1 MKFENIL
8 EEVNG
13 FGPFQL
19 LTLVLVTVPRIVMP
33 AHFLLN
39 NFIAWTP
46 PHHCDISSLDGQGL
60 FGNLSWERRLAVS
73 VPLGRD
79 GKPGS
84 CEMFAEPQLQLLD
97 NRSGGAD
104 LPTVGCRSGWV
115 YDNTTFTSTIAT
127 EVQSQALFGKNY
139 ALFTEKNR
147 CGECKKKKM
156 QKSF

>member
-1 MKFENIL
+1 MKFESIL

-19 LTLVLVTVPRIVMP
+19 LTLILVTVPRIVMP

-46 PHHCDISSLDGQGL
+46 PHHCDISSLDGEGL
-60 FGNLSWERRLAVS
+60 FGNLSREQRLAVS

-79 GKPGS
+79 GNPGS
-84 CEMFAEPQLQLLD
+84 CEMFAEPQLQVLN
-97 NRSGGAD
+97 NRSGAAD

-115 YDNTTFTSTIAT
+115 YDNATFTSTIAT
-127 EVQSQALFGKNY
+127 EVQNQAVFPSEKVLAGKN
-139 ALFTEKNR
+139 
-147 CGECKKKKM
+147 KKM
-156 QKSF
+156 TFQSLKR